1 MGLLPGAGVVREGS
15 RGSLADQPMVTASGT
30 VVKDPEGP
38 EGPVAVRGYA
48 CSHRHDPGRETR
60 PSFAPALP
68 GFGLVG
74 PCWSQA
80 RRALAICWRL
90 AW

>member
-1 MGLLPGAGVVREGS
+1 MRKGS

-48 CSHRHDPGRETR
+48 CSHQPWRSVDMPAHTDLPLGGRPGRASPQPCPDLDSWDPADPR
-60 PSFAPALP
+60 PE
-68 GFGLVG
+68 GL
-74 PCWSQA
+74 
-80 RRALAICWRL
+80 
-90 AW
+90 